1 MKSFGM
7 RGLISLCGALLFLLS
22 VPCAYA
28 QRELEP
34 VVVTAT
40 RQAMKASDVLS
51 DVTTIS
57 SEEIRNAGAV
67 SLAELLGRQPGIEF
81 TQYGGPGGNSE
92 VFIRGSNANHVL
104 FLVDGVRVGAA
115 TLGTPAWEFIPLEM
129 IDHIEIVRGP
139 VSSLYGSDAI
149 GGVVQIFTKR
159 GEGPARPFFEIGIGS
174 QNTTV
179 ATAGVSGGQEGW
191 RYSFM
196 VSDKKSDSINATTPM
211 KRGVANSFYYADL
224 DGYQITSS
232 SGGLSYS
239 PVNGQEYGF
248 NYLYSDG
255 VSKWDSEQEPLDRNY
270 YYKKTIS
277 SFNVYGRYSF
287 SDVWTTTVRVGQS
300 LDDNRSLKN
309 EALSSAF
316 KTTQT
321 HYLIQN
327 DIRLPLG
334 MALLALERVDQQVVS
349 TVNYSLNER
358 AINSALAGWTGGF
371 GPHRLQANI
380 RQDSNTQYGLQSTG
394 VLSYGYQWSGNWRSS
409 VSWGTAF
416 KSPTFNDL
424 YYPTDEYGNV
434 ANASLKPE
442 NSTNREASVR
452 YETDAQQSSA
462 TYYQNEVT
470 NLIQWAPI
478 DATENAPYTPT
489 NVANA
494 KLRGWTFAH
503 KQAFGNYQVVGS
515 LDFQDPYDQTLYKTL
530 IYRAREIAKLGLS
543 RSMGKLNIGGELQS
557 SGKRFVDADN
567 TVELAGYTLINLRAQ
582 YKLNKEWTFFARA
595 NNIFDKKYEL
605 REGYATPGSNLFAGI
620 RYTPK

>member
-1 MKSFGM
+1 M
-7 RGLISLCGALLFLLS
+7 RGLMSLCGALHFLLS

-28 QRELEP
+28 QRELGP

-81 TQYGGPGGNSE
+81 TQNGGSGASAN
-92 VFIRGSNANHVL
+92 VFIRGSNSNHVL
-104 FLVDGVRVGAA
+104 LLVDGVRVGSA
-115 TLGTPAWEFIPLEM
+115 TLGSATWEFIPLEL
-129 IDHIEIVRGP
+129 IDHIEVVRGP

-159 GEGPARPFFEIGIGS
+159 GEGPARPFVEVGLGS
-174 QNTTV
+174 QNTSV
-179 ATAGVSGGQEGW
+179 ATAGVLGGQEGW
-191 RYSFM
+191 RYSFT
-196 VSDKKSDSINATTPM
+196 VSDKKSDSINATTA
-211 KRGVANSFYYADL
+211 RTATAANSAYNADL
-224 DGYQITSS
+224 DGFQTTSS
-232 SGGLSYS
+232 SGGVSYS
-239 PVNGQEYGF
+239 PAIGQEYGM

-255 VSKWDSEQEPLDRNY
+255 VSKYDNADPTPSLNFSQQQN
-270 YYKKTIS
+270 IS
-277 SFNVYGRYSF
+277 SLSFYGRHRL
-287 SDVWTTTVRVGQS
+287 SDIWSMTLRLGQS
-300 LDDNRSLKN
+300 QDESRNLNN
-309 EALSSAF
+309 GVLSKSY
-316 KTTQT
+316 KTVQTQ
-321 HYLIQN
+321 YQFQN

-334 MALLALERVDQQVVS
+334 MALLALERVDQQVV
-349 TVNYSLNER
+349 TTNNYSLNER

-394 VLSYGYQWSGNWRSS
+394 VLSYGYQWSSNWRSS

-424 YYPTDEYGNV
+424 YYPNNGFEVGNP
-434 ANASLKPE
+434 SIKPE

-462 TYYQNEVT
+462 TYYQNDVS
-470 NLIQWAPI
+470 NLITWAAN
-478 DATENAPYTPT
+478 DSGLWTPS

-503 KQAFGNYQVVGS
+503 KQEFGNYQVVGS
-515 LDFQDPYDQTLYKTL
+515 LDFQDPYDQTLNKTL
-530 IYRAREIAKLGLS
+530 IYRAREVAKLGLS
-543 RSMGKLNIGGELQS
+543 RNMGNLNIGGELQS
-557 SGKRFVDADN
+557 NAKRYADTAN
-567 TVELAGYTLINLRAQ
+567 TIELGGYTLMNLRAQ
-582 YKLNKEWTFFARA
+582 YKLNQEWSFFARA
-595 NNIFDKKYEL
+595 NNIFDKKYVL
-605 REGYATPGSNLFAGI
+605 VDGYATPGSNLFAGF

>member
-1 MKSFGM
+1 MKFFGM
-7 RGLISLCGALLFLLS
+7 RGLMSLFGALHFLIS

-67 SLAELLGRQPGIEF
+67 SLAELLGRQRGVEF
-81 TQYGGPGGNSE
+81 TQYGGPGGTSE

-104 FLVDGVRVGAA
+104 LLVDGVRVGSA
-115 TLGTPAWEFIPLEM
+115 TLGTPTWEFIPLEM
-129 IDHIEIVRGP
+129 IDHIEILRGP

-159 GEGPARPFFEIGIGS
+159 GEGPARPFFEIGMGS

-179 ATAGVSGGQEGW
+179 ATAGISGGQEGW
-191 RYSFM
+191 RYNFM
-196 VSDKKSDSINATTPM
+196 VSDKKSDSINATSSM
-211 KRGVANSFYYADL
+211 KRGAANSFYYADL
-224 DGYQITSS
+224 DGYQNSSS

-255 VSKWDSEQEPLDRNY
+255 VSKWDNEYTPLGNY
-270 YYKKTIS
+270 SYKKTIS

-287 SDVWTTTVRVGQS
+287 SDIWTTTVRFGQS

-309 EALSSAF
+309 EALSSAY

-321 HYLIQN
+321 HYQIQN

-334 MALLALERVDQQVVS
+334 MALLALERVDQQVV
-349 TVNYSLNER
+349 TTDNYSFNER

-371 GPHRLQANI
+371 GSHRLQANI

-394 VLSYGYQWSGNWRSS
+394 ALSYGYQWSSNWRSS

-424 YYPTDEYGNV
+424 YYPNDGGQVGNP
-434 ANASLKPE
+434 SIKPE
-442 NSTNREASVR
+442 NSTNREASVH

-462 TYYQNEVT
+462 TFYENDVT
-470 NLIQWAPI
+470 NLIQWAANNSGLWTPS
-478 DATENAPYTPT
+478 NA
-489 NVANA
+489 ANA

-503 KQAFGNYQVVGS
+503 KQEFGNYQVVGS
-515 LDFQDPYDQTLYKTL
+515 LDFQDPYDQTLNKTL

-543 RSMGKLNIGGELQS
+543 RSMGKLNIGVELQS

-595 NNIFDKKYEL
+595 NNIFDKTYEL